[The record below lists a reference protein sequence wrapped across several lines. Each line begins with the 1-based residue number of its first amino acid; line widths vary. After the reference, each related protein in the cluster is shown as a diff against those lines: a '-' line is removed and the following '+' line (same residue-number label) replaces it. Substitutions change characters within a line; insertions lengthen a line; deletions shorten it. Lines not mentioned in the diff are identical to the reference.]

1 MSTLL
6 AADDAAQTIT
16 RAPSRPSANARANPR
31 TKADDR
37 AIPFYVENLSALAKS
52 LREQLTPFAQAAT
65 LPSHVQLLNWLAR
78 AAGHRN
84 YQALRA
90 AATLQPVSPPANVV
104 PAAAFDAAMTAHA
117 SKALTQFG
125 SAAGR
130 TNTPCNASRC
140 GRCGN
145 ASMRAAPTPSAR

>member
-52 LREQLTPFAQAAT
+52 LREQLTPREVEILA
-65 LPSHVQLLNWLAR
+65 LLAR
-78 AAGHRN
+78 ALAQQESHDARVGGAEGCGMR
-84 YQALRA
+84 RA
-90 AATLQPVSPPANVV
+90 QLTGRARPRRRCCCPRRREHPA
-104 PAAAFDAAMTAHA
+104 
-117 SKALTQFG
+117 
-125 SAAGR
+125 
-130 TNTPCNASRC
+130 
-140 GRCGN
+140 
-145 ASMRAAPTPSAR
+145 